1 MFSSS
6 FSPASEKSVSTPV
19 DSALLGDRV
28 MLAAI
33 ALSAIAAVVLGLRF
47 VDSVLALVASGA
59 LVLIAG
65 VAYGTARGTLASR
78 LVLAFVQ
85 VGLVALHIQ
94 LAQGMLEFHF
104 GVFVTLALLLV
115 YLDWRPIVWAALL
128 FAVHH
133 VLFDRLQAA
142 GLGVYCMTSPDFA
155 RVVLHAVY
163 VVIQTVLEVI
173 LAVNMGRTARES
185 LELQRLSAAL
195 VRGDQ
200 IALDVSHM
208 VVETPGGRAL
218 KQALERMHET
228 VATVQEAATS
238 MALACQEIA
247 MGAQDLSVR
256 T

>member
-1 MFSSS
+1 MSSSS

-142 GLGVYCMTSPDFA
+142 GFDQEALELSARQGLANGAFEESDEEAGAVAEAFFPATSGEGDTVAAESVSAIATVPDSLA
-155 RVVLHAVY
+155 
-163 VVIQTVLEVI
+163 EK
-173 LAVNMGRTARES
+173 LAVKAHS
-185 LELQRLSAAL
+185 LGLAER
-195 VRGDQ
+195 
-200 IALDVSHM
+200 
-208 VVETPGGRAL
+208 
-218 KQALERMHET
+218 QA
-228 VATVQEAATS
+228 
-238 MALACQEIA
+238 
-247 MGAQDLSVR
+247 
-256 T
+256 